1 MMGDTWAP
9 GSDRPGFEPSGT
21 SREASEGLR
30 ALSFSICKMG
40 PRAGIRPPAAPLG
53 AGRMRPGGG
62 RAGRMLA
69 GGLAGRSGP
78 RDPRGGVPGRGGG
91 LAHAVPRQ
99 RGRGEAAHVAPR
111 RAPPA
116 AVSYSRH
123 SRSPR
128 RLGARDPYISVPRG
142 SAGARPP
149 APTRCEK
156 REMHSAGGTH
166 LLAAAASRRHRLYG
180 RCLH

>member
-1 MMGDTWAP
+1 MTEW
-9 GSDRPGFEPSGT
+9 GSV
-21 SREASEGLR
+21 AS
-30 ALSFSICKMG
+30 
-40 PRAGIRPPAAPLG
+40 
-53 AGRMRPGGG
+53 GGG
-62 RAGRMLA
+62 RQNFRQGCCEV
-69 GGLAGRSGP
+69 GVGCEWP
-78 RDPRGGVPGRGGG
+78 PRGGRRGGRHAGEAERVAPEREEAEPPPSKSPFSLRWLRCCLSGDEPDCGRGRGG
-91 LAHAVPRQ
+91 
-99 RGRGEAAHVAPR
+99 AAHVAPR

-116 AVSYSRH
+116 AVSSSRH
-123 SRSPR
+123 SWSPS

-149 APTRCEK
+149 APTRCGK

>member
-1 MMGDTWAP
+1 
-9 GSDRPGFEPSGT
+9 
-21 SREASEGLR
+21 
-30 ALSFSICKMG
+30 MG

-53 AGRMRPGGG
+53 AGRTRPGGA
-62 RAGRMLA
+62 RAGKMLA
-69 GGLAGRSGP
+69 GWRAWRTGA
-78 RDPRGGVPGRGGG
+78 RDPRGGVPGLGGG
-91 LAHAVPRQ
+91 LAQAVPRR
-99 RGRGEAAHVAPR
+99 RGRGGAAHVAPR

-116 AVSYSRH
+116 AVSSSRH
-123 SRSPR
+123 SWSPS

-149 APTRCEK
+149 APTRCGK